1 MFDDLKDFL
10 KREGNFSFWKNI
22 IFMAVVAGIANA
34 GLLAVVNSAAK
45 VVENESLNYRIF
57 AIYAVVLIIF
67 YITKRYSLVNS
78 SKEVEKIIKNV
89 RERISNKIVQ
99 SELLAMEKIN
109 PSSIFTPLTRDTAVM
124 SQSSLQITN
133 AAESAIMIF
142 FALLY
147 ILIISPV
154 SFFVILF
161 ATVIILSMF
170 LSFSKMINAELSEID
185 KVEEGFMISLSSI
198 VNGFKELK
206 MNSKKREDIARENHV
221 VLTKLGNSKVRN
233 SEKMVTYMMYGQMF
247 LYFLL
252 ASIVFVVPHL
262 SQEES
267 STIIQVTAITLFI
280 MGPFIMVVN
289 VAPMISRTNVAIN
302 NIYNLERELDKES
315 KETVVLTDND
325 NSKIETFNNIH
336 LQDASFYY
344 TDKDNSKLFGVGP
357 INLNIKQGETIFI
370 IGGNGSGKSTI
381 VKMLLGL
388 YPPKEGSISVDKE
401 IIDEYSQQSYR
412 DLFSIILTD
421 FHLFDRFY
429 GLEGVDRKAVNKLLV
444 EMQLQEKTK
453 FINGRF
459 TNTDLSTG
467 QKKRLALILSILE
480 DKQIYVFDE
489 WAADQD
495 PEFRKY
501 FYTKIL
507 KKLKENGK
515 TVIAVTHDDAY
526 FGVADRVFKM
536 EYGQMLPYKKGN

>member
-10 KREGNFSFWKNI
+10 NREGDFSFWKNI
-22 IFMAVVAGIANA
+22 AFMAVVAGIANA
-34 GLLAVVNSAAK
+34 GLLAVVNNAAQ
-45 VVENESLNYRIF
+45 VVENEGLNYRIF
-57 AIYAVVLIIF
+57 AIFSIILIIF

-89 RERISNKIVQ
+89 RERISNKLIQ
-99 SELLAMEKIN
+99 SELLAMEKIDA
-109 PSSIFTPLTRDTAVM
+109 SSIFTRLTRDTAIM

-133 AAESAIMIF
+133 AAESTIMIF
-142 FALLY
+142 FALIY
-147 ILIISPV
+147 ILLISPI
-154 SFFVILF
+154 SFFAILF
-161 ATVIILSMF
+161 ATVVILSMF

-185 KVEEGFMISLSSI
+185 RVEEGFMTSLSSI

-206 MNSKKREDIARENHV
+206 MNSKKKKDITRENHTI
-221 VLTKLGNSKVRN
+221 LTKLGNAKIQN

-252 ASIVFVVPHL
+252 ASIVFLVPHL
-262 SQEES
+262 SNEES

-280 MGPFIMVVN
+280 MGPFVMVVN

-302 NIYNLERELDKES
+302 NIYDLERQLDKEY
-315 KETVVLTDND
+315 KATIIIDDDLE
-325 NSKIETFNNIH
+325 KIERFKSIQLKDTE
-336 LQDASFYY
+336 FYY
-344 TDKDNSKLFGVGP
+344 TDEIGENLFGVGP
-357 INLNIKQGETIFI
+357 INLTIQQGETLFI

-388 YPPKEGSISVDKE
+388 YPPKEGTISVDNE
-401 IIDEYSQQSYR
+401 LIDEYNQQAYR

-429 GLEGVDRKAVNKLLV
+429 GLEGVDRKAVNTLLI

-459 TNTDLSTG
+459 TNINLSTG

-507 KKLKENGK
+507 KRLKDMGK

-536 EYGQMLPYKKGN
+536 EYGHMLPYTKEN